1 MNRKAASPGDV
12 TAWRRSVTALAQE
25 LRDCGLGHV
34 YMFIEYDLDPART
47 GEPSAPI
54 DALLA
59 GTSPGTGEPSYLAV
73 ELKQWSSV
81 GAVDGK
87 PSKVRVPQY
96 DKPKAHQRHVTSNCL
111 RHSARAGAHSQKSTP
126 RV

>member
-1 MNRKAASPGDV
+1 
-12 TAWRRSVTALAQE
+12 
-25 LRDCGLGHV
+25 
-34 YMFIEYDLDPART
+34 MFIEYDLDPAR
-47 GEPSAPI
+47 
-54 DALLA
+54 
-59 GTSPGTGEPSYLAV
+59 TGEPSYLAV

-111 RHSARAGAHSQKSTP
+111 RHSARPGAHSQKPTL